1 MADRIKGIT
10 IEIGGDTT
18 GLSKA
23 LKGVNSELKNA
34 ENGLKDVDKL
44 LKLDPGNVELLQQK
58 QQYLN
63 DAISA
68 SKEKL
73 EQEKQALE
81 QMKNSD
87 GFDKNS
93 EQAKALE
100 RQIIADEQELKNLQS
115 EAKKFGSVGVQQFK
129 LVGEKIQSVG
139 KSITKV
145 GKGLSKYVTAP
156 IVAVGAASMAAFKE
170 VDNGLDIIVTK
181 TGATGEALDS
191 LEESYERIA
200 TSIPTDFETAG
211 TAIGEVNTRFHLTGQ
226 ELENLTGQFIKFS
239 IINGTDVNS
248 SIDMTQKVLAAFN
261 LTTEDAVGLLDTL
274 NKVGQDTGAGMDSM
288 LSGLVT
294 NAAAFQEMG
303 LTVEEAAT
311 LMGQLEVSGADVNTV
326 LGGLQKALK
335 NAHEDGVPLND
346 ALADLQDT
354 ILNGKDGVDGLTAAY
369 DLFGKSGATV
379 YEAIKNGTI
388 DFQNLG
394 NAASDAA
401 GSVSETF
408 EGTLDPIDKF
418 QTALNDAKILGHDL
432 AEEVQKT
439 LAPDIE
445 KVTNKIKDA
454 TEAFKQLTPEQK
466 DMIIKIGLIAA
477 VIGPAII
484 VIGALVTAIGAIVTA
499 IGPVIAILTGPW
511 LFGFAIAGAAIA
523 AIIIIGKA
531 LIDNWDQIKADAIKF
546 KDDLVKRF
554 NEIKTNVSKAIEE
567 LGENLSAK
575 WEEIKT
581 NVSNKAT
588 EIKTNLTNKWTEI
601 KTNVTNKI
609 TELKTDALQKFE
621 EIKTNVTSK
630 IETLRSNVST
640 KFESIRS
647 TISDKINAAKD
658 AVHTAIEAIKGF
670 FNFHWELPHLALPH
684 FSVSGSANP
693 LDWLTEGVPHISV
706 EWYKKA
712 YDNPVMFTSPTILQ
726 TAAGLKGFGDGSG
739 AEIVMGLNK
748 LRELVGE
755 TSGDE
760 ITINVYAAPGQDVRV
775 LAREV
780 ERELVRAQNSRSA
793 VFA

>member
-23 LKGVNSELKNA
+23 LKGVNSQLKTA

-44 LKLDPGNVELLQQK
+44 LKLDPGNVELLRQK

-68 SKEKL
+68 SKDKL

-129 LVGEKIQSVG
+129 LVGEKIKSVG
-139 KSITKV
+139 KSITNV
-145 GKGLSKYVTAP
+145 GKGFSKYVTAP
-156 IVAVGAASMAAFKE
+156 IVAVGAASIAAFKE

-181 TGATGEALDS
+181 TGATGEAL
-191 LEESYERIA
+191 EEMEGIMEDIA
-200 TSIPTDFETAG
+200 TTIPTDFETAG
-211 TAIGEVNTRFHLTGQ
+211 TAIGEVNTRFGVTGD
-226 ELENLTGQFIKFS
+226 ELEKLSTRFIQFAT
-239 IINGTDVNS
+239 INGTDVTSAIDQAQKALSAFGLGAEEAEHLLDVLNATGQATGASMDTLLDGLIKNS
-248 SIDMTQKVLAAFN
+248 AAF
-261 LTTEDAVGLLDTL
+261 E
-274 NKVGQDTGAGMDSM
+274 
-288 LSGLVT
+288 
-294 NAAAFQEMG
+294 EMG
-303 LTVEEAAT
+303 LSIDQSVAF
-311 LMGQLEVSGADVNTV
+311 MGQMEMSGADASAVMS
-326 LGGLQKALK
+326 GLQKALK
-335 NAHEDGVPLND
+335 NATEEGVPLNE
-346 ALADLQDT
+346 ALTDLQET
-354 ILNGKDGVDGLTAAY
+354 ILNGKDGTDGLTEAY
-369 DLFGKSGATV
+369 ELFGKSGAQV
-379 YEAIKNGTI
+379 FEAVKNGTL
-388 DFQNLG
+388 DFQNLSG
-394 NAASDAA
+394 AMADVS
-401 GSVSETF
+401 GSVETTF

-418 QTALNDAKILGHDL
+418 QTALNDAKVIGHDL
-432 AEEVQKT
+432 AEELQKT
-439 LAPDIE
+439 AAPHIE
-445 KVTNKIKDA
+445 EFVKTLKDA

-484 VIGALVTAIGAIVTA
+484 VIGALVTAIGTIVTA

-511 LFGFAIAGAAIA
+511 LLGFAIAGAAIA
-523 AIIIIGKA
+523 AIIVIGKA

-567 LGENLSAK
+567 LGENLSEK

-588 EIKTNLTNKWTEI
+588 EIKTNLTNKWNEI

-609 TELKTDALQKFE
+609 TELKSDALQKFE

-630 IETLRSNVST
+630 VETLRSNIST
-640 KFESIRS
+640 KFELIRS

-670 FNFHWELPHLALPH
+670 FNFQWELPHLSLPH

-693 LDWLTEGVPHISV
+693 LDWLSEGVPHISV

-712 YDNPVMFTSPTILQ
+712 YDNPVMFTTPTILQ